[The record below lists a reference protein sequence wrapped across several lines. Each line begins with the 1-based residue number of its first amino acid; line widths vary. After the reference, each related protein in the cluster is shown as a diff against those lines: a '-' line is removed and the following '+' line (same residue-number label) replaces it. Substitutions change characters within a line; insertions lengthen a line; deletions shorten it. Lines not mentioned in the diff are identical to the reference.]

1 MEIKSVFDKSFAPY
15 GAILD
20 YLDTK
25 TLLERMDKVD
35 YREGVSYE
43 PSMAEL
49 EEDPIFD
56 CLRESTFGGMPIE
69 IGLCWGHNT
78 KLNCLEYHRDSE
90 INIGIGDFILLLS
103 KKENIVAGKLDTS
116 TVQAFWVP
124 GGVAVEVYAT
134 SLHYAPCSAR
144 KEEGFKVAIVLPKG
158 TNEERPDS
166 PIRCYEDSLM
176 TARNKWLL
184 AHSESSEAENGAVVA
199 LTGDN
204 IDIKNLI

>member
-103 KKENIVAGKLDTS
+103 KKENI
-116 TVQAFWVP
+116 
-124 GGVAVEVYAT
+124 
-134 SLHYAPCSAR
+134 CSEY
-144 KEEGFKVAIVLPKG
+144 KFGTFVL
-158 TNEERPDS
+158 
-166 PIRCYEDSLM
+166 
-176 TARNKWLL
+176 
-184 AHSESSEAENGAVVA
+184 
-199 LTGDN
+199 
-204 IDIKNLI
+204 